1 MRCKLQTSHARRLL
15 CGAAAHV
22 CIIKSAIPG
31 WEIQLAKILTDEQV
45 QEFHDTGI
53 LSPVRAVSPEEAA
66 LCRGKL
72 EAYEAETGKP
82 AVDTIHIKGHL
93 YFDWAWQLARHP
105 RLVGAIADLVGPD
118 LFIMAS
124 RFWIKDAQDHKYVSW
139 HQDHAYFGL
148 KPPTIITAW
157 LALNEVTRHN
167 GCMRVI
173 PGSHRSG
180 AFAHVETEDQNNLLS
195 RGQAVTDVDDSN
207 AFDCVLQ
214 PGEFSIHHGHVLH
227 SSEPNTSDDRR
238 IGFAMMF
245 IPAHIDSAIG
255 RRSATLVNGEDRY
268 GYWDHDPL
276 PTRDRDPVIMD
287 LMNQANRHYRDKTHK
302 QDALSQ
308 AK

>member
-1 MRCKLQTSHARRLL
+1 MGK
-15 CGAAAHV
+15 V
-22 CIIKSAIPG
+22 
-31 WEIQLAKILTDEQV
+31 LTEAQV
-45 QEFHDTGI
+45 RQFHETGI
-53 LSPVRAVSPEEAA
+53 LSPVMAVSEQEASD
-66 LCRGKL
+66 CRSKL

-93 YFDWAWQLARHP
+93 YFDWAYQLARNP
-105 RLVGAIADLVGPD
+105 RLVGAISDLVGED

-157 LALNEVTRHN
+157 LALNEVTRDN

-173 PGSHRSG
+173 PGSHKSG
-180 AFAHVETEDQNNLLS
+180 THKHIETHNADNLLS
-195 RGQAVTDVDDSN
+195 RGQEVADVDDTG
-207 AFDCVLQ
+207 AFDCVLK

-245 IPAHIDSAIG
+245 IPASVESAIG
-255 RRSATLVNGEDRY
+255 RRSATLISGQDRF
-268 GYWDHDPL
+268 GHWDHDPL

-287 LMNQANRHYRDKTHK
+287 LMHKANSHYRDKNHK
-302 QDALSQ
+302 QDAEPAA